1 MTSTTLLR
9 PALLALAVAL
19 AGCSLAPSYERPE
32 APVTAQWSA
41 PQATGT
47 SAQALDWQTF
57 IVDADLRNA
66 VQTALGNNRSLRQ
79 ALLDIEAARA
89 QYRIQRADRLPS
101 INANASGN
109 RQRLPADQSQTGRS
123 EVTSVYQVGLG
134 LAEYEVDLFGRVRNL
149 SESAL
154 QSYLATEQAT
164 RATQISLIA
173 EVIQA
178 YLTRDGA
185 LRRQALVEQTLDS
198 RLASLELVSKRR
210 EAGAATAL
218 DYQEAVGLAE
228 QAKAERESIQRQLRQ
243 ADNALVLLLGTPDAL
258 QGLPSVPRD
267 DRLVLQD
274 IAPGT
279 TSALIERRPDIL
291 ASEHRL
297 KARNADIGAA
307 RAAFFPRITL
317 TGSVGS
323 SSTELSGLFDGG
335 SRAWS
340 FAPTLS
346 LPILAG
352 GRNRANLDLAE
363 VRQDAAVADYEG
375 TIQTAFREV
384 ADALA
389 ATDTLRREEAARS
402 ALADSSRAAE
412 TLAEARYRGGVDDH
426 LRYLDAQRSS
436 FNDQTGLIQ
445 VSTDRQLALAD
456 LFRALGGG
464 WPDAGMARAD
474 ASPATQR

>member
-1 MTSTTLLR
+1 MTSQIMLR
-9 PALLALAVAL
+9 PALLSLAVAL
-19 AGCSLAPSYERPE
+19 GGCSLAPTYQRPE
-32 APVTAQWSA
+32 APVAAQWNA
-41 PQATGT
+41 AQASGT

-57 IVDADLRNA
+57 IVDADLRRA
-66 VQTALGNNRSLRQ
+66 VDTALSNNRSLRQ

-101 INANASGN
+101 LNANATGN

-149 SESAL
+149 SEAAL
-154 QSYLATEQAT
+154 ETYLATEEAT

-185 LRRQALVEQTLDS
+185 LRRKALVEQTLDS
-198 RLASLELVSKRR
+198 RLASLDLVNRRR
-210 EAGAATAL
+210 EAGTATAL

-228 QAKAERESIQRQLRQ
+228 QAKAERESTERQVRQ
-243 ADNALVLLLGTPDAL
+243 ADNALVLLLGTPDATRL
-258 QGLPSVPRD
+258 LPSEPRGD
-267 DRLVLQD
+267 LMVLQD

-340 FAPTLS
+340 FAPSLS
-346 LPILAG
+346 LPIFTG

-384 ADALA
+384 TDALA
-389 ATDTLRREEAARS
+389 ATDTLRREEAARR

-436 FNDQTGLIQ
+436 FTDQTSLIQ
-445 VSTDRQLALAD
+445 ISTERQLALAD
-456 LFRALGGG
+456 LFRTLGGG
-464 WPDAGMARAD
+464 WTGAD
-474 ASPATQR
+474 LAQRQ

>member
-1 MTSTTLLR
+1 MLR
-9 PALLALAVAL
+9 PALLTLAVAL
-19 AGCSLAPSYERPE
+19 GGCSLAPHYERPE
-32 APVTAQWSA
+32 APVAADWQVA
-41 PQATGT
+41 DANGT
-47 SAQALDWQTF
+47 RAQALDWQTF
-57 IVDADLRNA
+57 IVDADLRRA
-66 VQTALGNNRSLRQ
+66 VDTALNNNRSLRQ

-101 INANASGN
+101 LNANASGN

-154 QSYLATEQAT
+154 ETYLATEEAT

-185 LRRQALVEQTLDS
+185 LRRKALVEQTLDS
-198 RLASLELVSKRR
+198 RLASLELVSRRR
-210 EAGAATAL
+210 EVGAATAL

-228 QAKAERESIQRQLRQ
+228 QAKAERESTERQLRQ
-243 ADNALVLLLGTPDAL
+243 ADNALALLLGTPDAG
-258 QGLPSVPRD
+258 QFLPSTPRD
-267 DRLVLQD
+267 ELMVLQD

-279 TSALIERRPDIL
+279 SSELIERRPDIL

-323 SSTELSGLFDGG
+323 SSTELSGLFEGG

-346 LPILAG
+346 LPIFAG

-389 ATDTLRREEAARS
+389 ATDTLRREETARR
-402 ALADSSRAAE
+402 ALAESSRAAE
-412 TLAEARYRGGVDDH
+412 ALAEARYRGGVDDH

-436 FNDQTGLIQ
+436 FNDQTTLIQ
-445 VSTDRQLALAD
+445 ISTDRQLALAD

-464 WPDAGMARAD
+464 W
-474 ASPATQR
+474 QR

>member
-1 MTSTTLLR
+1 MTTHLMLR
-9 PALLALAVAL
+9 PALLSLAIALG
-19 AGCSLAPSYERPE
+19 GCSLAPTYERPA
-32 APVTAQWSA
+32 APVAADWQVA
-41 PQATGT
+41 NANGT

-57 IVDADLRNA
+57 IVDADLRRA
-66 VQTALGNNRSLRQ
+66 VDTALNNNRSLRQ

-101 INANASGN
+101 INANATGN

-149 SESAL
+149 SEAAL
-154 QSYLATEQAT
+154 ETYLATEEAT

-185 LRRQALVEQTLDS
+185 LRRQALVEQTLES

-210 EAGAATAL
+210 EVGAATAL

-228 QAKAERESIQRQLRQ
+228 QAKAERESTERQLRQ
-243 ADNALVLLLGTPDAL
+243 ADNALALLLGTPDAG
-258 QGLPSVPRD
+258 QFLPSTPRD
-267 DRLVLQD
+267 ELMVLQD

-279 TSALIERRPDIL
+279 SSELIERRPDIL

-317 TGSVGS
+317 TGSIGS
-323 SSTELSGLFDGG
+323 SSTELSGLFEGG
-335 SRAWS
+335 SRVWS

-346 LPILAG
+346 LPIFAG

-363 VRQDAAVADYEG
+363 VRQDAAVANYEG

-389 ATDTLRREEAARS
+389 ATDTLRREETARR
-402 ALADSSRAAE
+402 ALAESSRAAE

-436 FNDQTGLIQ
+436 FNDQTTLIQ
-445 VSTDRQLALAD
+445 ISTDRQLALAD

-464 WPDAGMARAD
+464 W
-474 ASPATQR
+474 QR

>member
-1 MTSTTLLR
+1 MTSQIMLH
-9 PALLALAVAL
+9 PALLSLAVAL
-19 AGCSLAPSYERPE
+19 GGCSLAPSYERLP
-32 APVTAQWSA
+32 APVAAQWNA
-41 PQATGT
+41 AQASGT

-57 IVDADLRNA
+57 IVDADLRRA
-66 VQTALGNNRSLRQ
+66 VDTALSNNRSLRQ

-101 INANASGN
+101 LNANATGN

-123 EVTSVYQVGLG
+123 DVTSVYQVGLG

-149 SESAL
+149 SEAAL
-154 QSYLATEQAT
+154 ESYLATEQAT

-198 RLASLELVSKRR
+198 RLASLDLVSRRR
-210 EAGAATAL
+210 EAGTATGL
-218 DYQEAVGLAE
+218 DYQEVVGLAE
-228 QAKAERESIQRQLRQ
+228 QAKAERESILRQLRQ
-243 ADNALVLLLGTPDAL
+243 ADNALVLLLGTPDASRL
-258 QGLPSVPRD
+258 LPSEPRD
-267 DRLVLQD
+267 SIMVLQD

-291 ASEHRL
+291 ASEHLL

-323 SSTELSGLFDGG
+323 SSTELSGLFEGG

-340 FAPTLS
+340 FAPSLS
-346 LPILAG
+346 LPIFAG

-363 VRQDAAVADYEG
+363 VRQDAAVANYEG

-389 ATDTLRREEAARS
+389 ATDTLRREEAARR

-426 LRYLDAQRSS
+426 LRYLDAQRNS
-436 FNDQTGLIQ
+436 FTDQTGLIQ
-445 VSTDRQLALAD
+445 ISTDRQLALAD

-464 WPDAGMARAD
+464 WTGDGMARAD
-474 ASPATQR
+474 ASIPTPR

>member
-1 MTSTTLLR
+1 MTSHLILR
-9 PALLALAVAL
+9 PALLTLAVAL
-19 AGCSLAPSYERPE
+19 GGCSLAPHYERPE
-32 APVTAQWSA
+32 APVAADWQVADANGSR
-41 PQATGT
+41 
-47 SAQALDWQTF
+47 AQALDWQTF
-57 IVDADLRNA
+57 IVDADLRRA
-66 VQTALGNNRSLRQ
+66 VDTALNNNRSLRQ

-101 INANASGN
+101 LNANASGN

-123 EVTSVYQVGLG
+123 EVASVYQVGLG

-149 SESAL
+149 SEAAL
-154 QSYLATEQAT
+154 ETYLATEEAT

-173 EVIQA
+173 EVVQA

-185 LRRQALVEQTLDS
+185 LRRKALVEQTLDS
-198 RLASLELVSKRR
+198 RLASLELVSRRR
-210 EAGAATAL
+210 EVGAATAL

-228 QAKAERESIQRQLRQ
+228 QARAERESTERQLRQ
-243 ADNALVLLLGTPDAL
+243 ADNALALLLGTPDAGQL
-258 QGLPSVPRD
+258 LPSTPRD
-267 DRLVLQD
+267 ELMVLQD

-279 TSALIERRPDIL
+279 SSELIERRPDIL

-323 SSTELSGLFDGG
+323 SSTELSGLFEGG

-346 LPILAG
+346 LPIFAG

-389 ATDTLRREEAARS
+389 ATDTLRREEAARR
-402 ALADSSRAAE
+402 ALAESSRAAE
-412 TLAEARYRGGVDDH
+412 ALAEARYRGGVDDH

-436 FNDQTGLIQ
+436 FNDQTTLIQ
-445 VSTDRQLALAD
+445 ISTERQLALAD

-464 WPDAGMARAD
+464 W
-474 ASPATQR
+474 QR

>member
-1 MTSTTLLR
+1 MTSHLMLR
-9 PALLALAVAL
+9 PALLTLAITL
-19 AGCSLAPSYERPE
+19 GGCSLAPHYERPE
-32 APVTAQWSA
+32 APVAADWQVA
-41 PQATGT
+41 DANGT
-47 SAQALDWQTF
+47 RAQALDWQTF
-57 IVDADLRNA
+57 IVDADLRRA
-66 VQTALGNNRSLRQ
+66 VDTALNNNRSLRQ

-101 INANASGN
+101 LNANASGN

-154 QSYLATEQAT
+154 ETYLATEEAT

-185 LRRQALVEQTLDS
+185 LRRKALVEQTLDS
-198 RLASLELVSKRR
+198 RLASLELVSRRR

-228 QAKAERESIQRQLRQ
+228 QAKAERESTERQLRQ
-243 ADNALVLLLGTPDAL
+243 ADNALALLLGTPDAGRL
-258 QGLPSVPRD
+258 LPSTPRD
-267 DRLVLQD
+267 ELMVLQD

-279 TSALIERRPDIL
+279 SSDLIERRPDIL

-323 SSTELSGLFDGG
+323 SSTELSGLFEGG

-346 LPILAG
+346 LPIFAG

-389 ATDTLRREEAARS
+389 ATDTLRREEAARR
-402 ALADSSRAAE
+402 ALAESSRAAE
-412 TLAEARYRGGVDDH
+412 ALAEARYRGGVDDH

-436 FNDQTGLIQ
+436 FNDQTTLIQ
-445 VSTDRQLALAD
+445 ISTDRQLALAD

-464 WPDAGMARAD
+464 W
-474 ASPATQR
+474 QR